1 MKVILIQGKA
11 NTGKTTLCNRIDEWL
26 LNVKKFSIEDREPK
40 TSTSKIEDFK
50 AIYCKKIDTKE
61 IRIILNSSSDTLK
74 IIDDFKRYYVN
85 NQNNGY
91 DMFVTTI
98 RSPKNV
104 KLNKEVKGIY
114 APQSEDLVI
123 DMEKSL
129 EEIVNQ
135 IQKFFHI
142 VKNL

>member
-50 AIYCKKIDTKE
+50 AIYSKKIDTKE

>member
-26 LNVKKFSIEDREPK
+26 LNVKNFSIEDREPK
-40 TSTSKIEDFK
+40 TSTSKTEDFK
-50 AIYCKKIDTKE
+50 AIYSKKIDTKE

-114 APQSEDLVI
+114 TPQSEDLVI

>member
-26 LNVKKFSIEDREPK
+26 LNVKNFSIEDREPK

-50 AIYCKKIDTKE
+50 AIYSKKIDTKE

-114 APQSEDLVI
+114 TPQSEDLVI

>member
-1 MKVILIQGKA
+1 MKVILIQGA
-11 NTGKTTLCNRIDEWL
+11 ENTGKTILCNRIDEWL
-26 LNVKKFSIEDREPK
+26 LNVKNFSIEDREPK

-50 AIYCKKIDTKE
+50 AIYSKKIDAKE